1 MLVIRQLF
9 LFREIVNFYCC
20 LLAFIPMLPYFG
32 VITYSQRLPIS
43 IGKNPRSSN
52 PLLSI
57 SPPCSS
63 ASSKIYLLITSL
75 LGFFP
80 YCFLYQSSYVP
91 FYILRINLL
100 LPNMLV
106 LSCLLHILYI
116 SILPGINLIFI
127 LPFLILLIQKIYL
140 LSRWIFYLKFIAFA
154 ERLNVTL
161 DLDEEVSELFI

>member
-9 LFREIVNFYCC
+9 LFREIVSFYCY
-20 LLAFIPMLPYFG
+20 LLAFIPISPYFG
-32 VITYSQRLPIS
+32 IITYLQRLLIS
-43 IGKNPRSSN
+43 LERNPRSSN

-57 SPPCSS
+57 SPPCCSEF
-63 ASSKIYLLITSL
+63 SKICLLIPSL

-100 LPNMLV
+100 LSNMLV

-116 SILPGINLIFI
+116 SILPGINLIFVF
-127 LPFLILLIQKIYL
+127 PFLLLLIPRKYL
-140 LSRWIFYLKFIAFA
+140 LSRSIFYLKFIAFA